1 MPLNITTNSAAAS
14 ASYYLGKNQ
23 SALQKSLNRLAS
35 GKKIIAPYDDPGS
48 LSVSMKL
55 QASIN
60 RLGGAQNNV
69 KNGISFLEVQDG
81 ILAFAGRI
89 VDRMAE
95 LKGLSSQD
103 PMKSSLD
110 QASYNDEFKDLQVQL
125 YQMSQ
130 QTFNG
135 VSLFASYTTDADGQ
149 PTSTEAMFRGGVSR
163 DNTLT
168 LYTSSDGSAGSQVS
182 VHKATFLSALTIDSA
197 SSQCICF
204 WQQHKIQFVKHIGNS
219 IQFCSRKL
227 GLKFHSGFSL
237 GGRFLESTGEHRLS
251 SCTKRRNHVQTHL
264 LGRDD
269 LTDEDKYAGS
279 TRSDCGCGYRRGEH
293 RARQKPC
300 TRTGIGSYARSGQF
314 HQRYR
319 PHAPAINYT
328 PFQIIKNQIKNPLS
342 PCNL

>member
-135 VSLFASYTTDADGQ
+135 VSLFAAYTTDADGQ
-149 PTSTEAMFRGGVSR
+149 STSTEAMFRGGVSR

-182 VHKATFLSALTIDSA
+182 VHKATFLSALTIDSSSYNA
-197 SSQCICF
+197 SVFGTTNKYSSS
-204 WQQHKIQFVKHIGNS
+204 NT
-219 IQFCSRKL
+219 
-227 GLKFHSGFSL
+227 SGTVFSFAATSL
-237 GGRFLESTGEHRLS
+237 GTSFTLDSVSVGVFSKALENIASLRAQNGGTMSRLTFSDEMISQMRTNMQAALGRIVDVDIAAESTEL
-251 SCTKRRNHVQTHL
+251 
-264 LGRDD
+264 
-269 LTDEDKYAGS
+269 A
-279 TRSDCGCGYRRGEH
+279 
-293 RARQKPC
+293 
-300 TRTGIGSYARSGQF
+300 
-314 HQRYR
+314 
-319 PHAPAINYT
+319 
-328 PFQIIKNQIKNPLS
+328 KNQVLVQASAAMLAQANSTSDIALM
-342 PCNL
+342 LLR